1 MSESGTSQKVTL
13 FPFYLPSMDS
23 TRSLAQHHG
32 QPSLSASGEILGLV
46 WIPQDRR
53 GAEVG
58 RLEGINQSLGRKLLR
73 RPTPPCVRRDHKQLL
88 LGVYACVGGGGGGG
102 GGGGQ
107 IWIATDKYRSS

>member
-1 MSESGTSQKVTL
+1 
-13 FPFYLPSMDS
+13 MDP

-58 RLEGINQSLGRKLLR
+58 RLEGINQSLAWTKTCCSYSVQD
-73 RPTPPCVRRDHKQLL
+73 RPAGSQT
-88 LGVYACVGGGGGGG
+88 
-102 GGGGQ
+102 
-107 IWIATDKYRSS
+107 